1 MEPENPPARARTA
14 KRLRRIG
21 IKAKPSRPK
30 PRKLQPRKSVR
41 VNPVRVKPVALGSL
55 SQSLGYRIRRAQLW
69 VFKQVSRKL
78 AALDISPAQYSVL
91 CVIDAN
97 PGVNQLAIAQ
107 VLSIER
113 AGLGRLVDHLEQR
126 GLVGRTASAIN
137 RRYYV
142 LHLTD
147 TGTNLLAR
155 LRSGVAEAENDL
167 AEKVGA
173 RAFKQLQQALSVFL
187 ND

>member
-1 MEPENPPARARTA
+1 MESENPRARGRTA

-21 IKAKPSRPK
+21 IKAKPSRSK
-30 PRKLQPRKSVR
+30 PRKQQPRKS
-41 VNPVRVKPVALGSL
+41 VRVKPVALGNL

-69 VFKQVSRKL
+69 VFKEVSRKL
-78 AALDISPAQYSVL
+78 ASLDISPAQYSVL

-126 GLVGRTASAIN
+126 GLVARTASAIN

-147 TGTNLLAR
+147 VGAVLLAR
-155 LRSGVAEAENDL
+155 LRSGVAEAEKDL
-167 AEKVGA
+167 AKKVGT
-173 RAFKQLQQALSVFL
+173 RAYRQLQQALSIFL

>member
-1 MEPENPPARARTA
+1 MMEPENPPARAGTA

-21 IKAKPSRPK
+21 IKAKPSRSK
-30 PRKLQPRKSVR
+30 PRKQQPGKS
-41 VNPVRVKPVALGSL
+41 VRVKPVALGDL

-126 GLVGRTASAIN
+126 GLVARTASAIN

-147 TGTNLLAR
+147 AGAALLAR
-155 LRSGVAEAENDL
+155 LRSGVAEAEKNL
-167 AEKVGA
+167 VKKVGT
-173 RAFKQLQQALSVFL
+173 RAYQQLQQALSIFL

>member
-1 MEPENPPARARTA
+1 MDPETPPARARTA

-30 PRKLQPRKSVR
+30 PRTQQPRK
-41 VNPVRVKPVALGSL
+41 PVRAKPVALGSL

-78 AALDISPAQYSVL
+78 ATLDISPAQYSVL
-91 CVIDAN
+91 GVIDAN

-113 AGLGRLVDHLEQR
+113 AGLGRLVAHLHQR
-126 GLVGRTASAIN
+126 GLVDATASAI
-137 RRYYV
+137 
-142 LHLTD
+142 
-147 TGTNLLAR
+147 
-155 LRSGVAEAENDL
+155 
-167 AEKVGA
+167 
-173 RAFKQLQQALSVFL
+173 
-187 ND
+187 

>member
-1 MEPENPPARARTA
+1 MEPENPRARGRTA

-21 IKAKPSRPK
+21 IKAKPPRSK

-41 VNPVRVKPVALGSL
+41 VKPVALGNL

-69 VFKQVSRKL
+69 VFKEVSRKL
-78 AALDISPAQYSVL
+78 AALDITPAQYSVL

-97 PGVNQLAIAQ
+97 RGVNQLAIAQ

-113 AGLGRLVDHLEQR
+113 AGLGRLVDCLEQR
-126 GLVGRTASAIN
+126 GLVARTASAIN

-147 TGTNLLAR
+147 VGAALLAR
-155 LRSGVAEAENDL
+155 LQSGVAEAEKDL
-167 AEKVGA
+167 AKKVGA
-173 RAFKQLQQALSVFL
+173 RAYRQLQQTLSIFL

>member
-1 MEPENPPARARTA
+1 MEPKNPRALRRTA
-14 KRLRRIG
+14 KRLHGIG
-21 IKAKPSRPK
+21 IKAKPARTK
-30 PRKLQPRKSVR
+30 PRKQQPRTSVR
-41 VNPVRVKPVALGSL
+41 VKRVALGDL

-69 VFKQVSRKL
+69 VFKEVSRRL
-78 AALDISPAQYSVL
+78 AALEISPAQYSVL

-97 PGVNQLAIAQ
+97 PGVNQFAIAQ
-107 VLSIER
+107 VLSIQR

-147 TGTNLLAR
+147 VGTALLAR
-155 LRSGVAEAENDL
+155 LRSDVAEAEKDL
-167 AEKVGA
+167 ARKVGT
-173 RAFKQLQQALSVFL
+173 RAYRQLQQALSIFL

>member
-14 KRLRRIG
+14 KPLRRIG

-30 PRKLQPRKSVR
+30 PRTQQPRKL
-41 VNPVRVKPVALGSL
+41 VRVKPIALGSL

-78 AALDISPAQYSVL
+78 ATLDISPAQYSVL

-126 GLVGRTASAIN
+126 GLVARTASAIN

-147 TGTNLLAR
+147 VGAALLAR
-155 LRSGVAEAENDL
+155 LRSGVAEAEKNL
-167 AEKVGA
+167 VKKVGA
-173 RAFKQLQQALSVFL
+173 RAYRQLQQALSIFL

>member
-1 MEPENPPARARTA
+1 MEPENPPARARTG
-14 KRLRRIG
+14 KRPRRVG
-21 IKAKPSRPK
+21 IKAKPSRSK
-30 PRKLQPRKSVR
+30 PRTPHPRR
-41 VNPVRVKPVALGSL
+41 PVRAKPVALGSL
-55 SQSLGYRIRRAQLW
+55 SHSLGYRIRRAQLW
-69 VFKQVSRKL
+69 TFKQVSRKL
-78 AALDISPAQYSVL
+78 AAFDISPAQYSVL

-126 GLVGRTASAIN
+126 GLVGRTASSIN

-142 LHLTD
+142 LHLT
-147 TGTNLLAR
+147 TAGTKLLAR
-155 LRSGVAEAENDL
+155 LQSDVAEAENEL
-167 AEKVGA
+167 AKKVGA
-173 RAFKQLQQALSVFL
+173 RAFRQMQQALSIFL